1 MVARTLIVVMAAV
14 AVARSDNRQH
24 NLARCKAR
32 VVELYRPPADER
44 EWKRAPLIY
53 LHECMMASGYRLN
66 TTEGGLREGRRRCAA
81 LVLGTVNELVSF
93 ALCPAKVMNKVSL

>member
-14 AVARSDNRQH
+14 AVACSDNRQH
-24 NLARCKAR
+24 DLARCKAR

-44 EWKRAPLIY
+44 EWKREPLIY

-66 TTEGGLREGRRRCAA
+66 TTEGGCVKVAA
-81 LVLGTVNELVSF
+81 AVLPSCWER
-93 ALCPAKVMNKVSL
+93 K